1 MINQQVLSVMKPRIP
16 SGKIL
21 ARGYDKEGRLIMVRL
36 NSAGFKGWHFI

>member
-21 ARGYDKEGRLIMVRL
+21 GRAYDNQGRLIMVRL
-36 NSAGFKGWHFI
+36 NSAGFKGWHFL